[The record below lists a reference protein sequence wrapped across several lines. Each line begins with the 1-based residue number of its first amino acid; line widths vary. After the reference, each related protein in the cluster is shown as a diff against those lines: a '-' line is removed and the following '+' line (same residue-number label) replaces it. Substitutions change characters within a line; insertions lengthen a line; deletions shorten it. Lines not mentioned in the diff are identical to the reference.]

1 MRVRESECPVN
12 VRSHSGQPCALCMT
26 GDFCVLATA
35 RHTRVC
41 LRVAVLHKSPRPASV
56 CSAAAPTVTA
66 FVTLVEF
73 GAVARDTARARFSSA
88 SLPFVVGLLPRLPL
102 AIRVAMP
109 RRRDTAF
116 SPRLRLAALSANRSP
131 PSRSAPPRHP
141 SRASPRSGAF
151 SFAPSAAALSAPP
164 WFDPNLLGFV
174 ARSRLC
180 AGEDMWY
187 VCYGLSREAL
197 WQGLMNERSDDV
209 GFGSREARARGEHG
223 QKRCFEAER
232 KSERRRQATPPR
244 RESRGRRRR
253 QSGRE

>member
-1 MRVRESECPVN
+1 MRVRESECLVN

-41 LRVAVLHKSPRPASV
+41 LRVAVLHNSPRPASV

-73 GAVARDTARARFSSA
+73 GAVARDTARARSSSA

-102 AIRVAMP
+102 AIRVAML

-131 PSRSAPPRHP
+131 PPRSAPLRHP
-141 SRASPRSGAF
+141 SRVSPRWRCV
-151 SFAPSAAALSAPP
+151 SFAPSCGVAFRAAL
-164 WFDPNLLGFV
+164 V
-174 ARSRLC
+174 
-180 AGEDMWY
+180 
-187 VCYGLSREAL
+187 
-197 WQGLMNERSDDV
+197 
-209 GFGSREARARGEHG
+209 
-223 QKRCFEAER
+223 
-232 KSERRRQATPPR
+232 
-244 RESRGRRRR
+244 
-253 QSGRE
+253 

>member
-1 MRVRESECPVN
+1 MRMRVRESECPVN

-73 GAVARDTARARFSSA
+73 GAVARDTARARSSSS
-88 SLPFVVGLLPRLPL
+88 SLPFVGVLLPRLPL
-102 AIRVAMP
+102 AIRVAML

-116 SPRLRLAALSANRSP
+116 SPRLRLPALSANRSP

-141 SRASPRSGAF
+141 SRTSPRWRCV
-151 SFAPSAAALSAPP
+151 SFVLSAAALSAPP
-164 WFDPNLLGFV
+164 WVGQT
-174 ARSRLC
+174 C
-180 AGEDMWY
+180 WT
-187 VCYGLSREAL
+187 L
-197 WQGLMNERSDDV
+197 W
-209 GFGSREARARGEHG
+209 REARYA
-223 QKRCFEAER
+223 
-232 KSERRRQATPPR
+232 P
-244 RESRGRRRR
+244 GRT
-253 QSGRE
+253 